1 MYSRTEPYMIVIT
14 NNMDYCMLQLRMNV
28 NLILVE
34 MVETALMI
42 GMATIVNV
50 GMISQAS
57 TVREVIFL

>member
-1 MYSRTEPYMIVIT
+1 MIVIT

-57 TVREVIFL
+57 TVREVIFF